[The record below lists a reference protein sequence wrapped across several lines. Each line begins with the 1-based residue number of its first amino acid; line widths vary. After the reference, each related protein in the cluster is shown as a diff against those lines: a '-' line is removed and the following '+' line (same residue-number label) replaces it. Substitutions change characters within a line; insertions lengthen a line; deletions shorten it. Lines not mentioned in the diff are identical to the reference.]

1 MAEYNGKKYRSAK
14 AGKTFKKAVIYT
26 ILVIMSFIWLI
37 PFVYLIL
44 QSFATEFVYTSF
56 APQSWTFANYA
67 RLFTD
72 KAFPFWRWFLN
83 TLGIALINCVLQTI
97 LTLMTSYTLSRLR
110 FNGRTALMKIMLVLG
125 MFPGF
130 LSMIAVLFILKLM
143 HLNASILGLV
153 IIYAAGS
160 AMGYYISKGFFDTI
174 PKSLDE
180 AVLIDGGTKNTV
192 FWKIIIPLSKPIIV
206 YTVLMSFTAPW
217 GDYMMASYVA
227 QGRPVMWNVAV
238 GLQQMLSRSNIE
250 IYFPTFCAGAVVTS
264 IPIMVLFFALQKYY
278 VEGVTGG
285 SVKG

>member
-1 MAEYNGKKYRSAK
+1 MNTA
-14 AGKTFKKAVIYT
+14 
-26 ILVIMSFIWLI
+26 
-37 PFVYLIL
+37 LIL
-44 QSFATEFVYTSF
+44 
-56 APQSWTFANYA
+56 N
-67 RLFTD
+67 
-72 KAFPFWRWFLN
+72 
-83 TLGIALINCVLQTI
+83 
-97 LTLMTSYTLSRLR
+97 
-110 FNGRTALMKIMLVLG
+110 

-130 LSMIAVLFILKLM
+130 MSMIAIYNILKL
-143 HLNASILGLV
+143 LNLTESLLSLILVYSGGAGLN
-153 IIYAAGS
+153 
-160 AMGYYISKGFFDTI
+160 YYICKGFFDTI

-264 IPIMVLFFALQKYY
+264 IPIMTLFFVLQRYY